1 MVIFFNTVAIIFVIL
16 DNAAG
21 ATALNLEEQ
30 MHLLKEKYEQV
41 EAKVIRLEAQ
51 VKNYEILAEK
61 LAQLELVLMKNEPNS
76 NSVSRS
82 VEKKAVPR
90 TCREGRANDPSL
102 PSGMY
107 WIDPDGQG
115 VGDDPIYVYCDM
127 IKGSTLVL
135 HDSESPTDVGH
146 CTDPGCYSRAINYN
160 ASNRQMTALAQ
171 LSSECHQ
178 SIKYDCIFA
187 PLELNDVAFCWWNDR
202 SGNSKYFWSGGNTDV
217 HTCQCGIDGNCVETF
232 VKCNCDAAAPIQLSD
247 DGVITDKDILPIT
260 RLNFGRTQVETS
272 SGVYTLGRFECTGQT
287 AVNGIPGSCEDLWRI
302 GHTLNGLY
310 SIMGVDMV
318 ESVYCD
324 FARLPNEPGFQTWI
338 GFNDVQSSPT
348 YFYVQKNSSFS
359 QFDTPVPFEIEKLN
373 TGGAMNL
380 KTGTFI
386 APQKGTYFFSFSGI
400 AYFPG
405 STVRQGFRM
414 NLYLNGQAIGDCY
427 EDEVA
432 STFSFGAFNTIHTT
446 LALQASDKV
455 WVQIASISEGV
466 YLYEGDH
473 PFNHY
478 THFIGWLLR
487 EDISQSL
494 VL

>member
-21 ATALNLEEQ
+21 ATTFNLEEQ

-76 NSVSRS
+76 NFVSRS

-107 WIDPDGQG
+107 
-115 VGDDPIYVYCDM
+115 CDM
-127 IKGSTLVL
+127 IKDR
-135 HDSESPTDVGH
+135 DSESPTDVGH

-247 DGVITDKDILPIT
+247 DGKNIYDAGVITDKDILPIT
-260 RLNFGRTQVETS
+260 RLNFGRTQLETS

-302 GHTLNGLY
+302 GHTNGLY

-386 APQKGTYFFSFSGI
+386 APRKGTYFFSFSGI

-414 NLYLNGQAIGDCY
+414 NLYLNGQAIGDGY

-432 STFSFGAFNTIHTT
+432 STSSFGAFNTIHTT
-446 LALQASDKV
+446 LALQAGDKV
-455 WVQIASISEGV
+455 WVQIAGISEGV
-466 YLYEGDH
+466 SLHDGI
-473 PFNHY
+473 NHF